1 MAEALLISKTDLAA
15 YTSLNANVDA
25 DKVVQFVKIAQD
37 IWIQQYTGSKL
48 LNKIKADIVAGSLT
62 GNYLTL
68 VNSYLKPM
76 LIHFT
81 MVEFLPFHAY
91 TIANKGIY
99 KHNSENAE
107 TIQKSEV
114 DFLIEKERN
123 IAINYALRFQD
134 YMLVNQSNFPE
145 YNTNTT
151 GDVFPDNDNKIGNWY
166 I

>member
-1 MAEALLISKTDLAA
+1 MAEALLISKNDLAA

-48 LNKIKADIVAGSLT
+48 LNKIKADIVAGTLS

-151 GDVFPDNDNKIGNWY
+151 GDVFPEHDNKIGNWY